1 MTKNLRDVVKG
12 RVLLPGDEEFEQA
25 RKPWNLAVDQP
36 VAAVVEAADADDVAA
51 LVRQAKK
58 DGLTI
63 AAQPSGHGAT
73 GDTGGAILLRT
84 AALDAVEIRP
94 EERLARVGAGA
105 RWGQVQ
111 AAAGEHG
118 LTGLAGSMPL
128 VSVTGYTLGGGLSW
142 FSRKYGYAAERV
154 RAFDVVDADGVARRV
169 SADSDP
175 DLFFALR
182 GGGGD
187 FALVT
192 AVEFELFPEPQLYG
206 GTITWP
212 GHLAPEVFAAFRE
225 ITAAAPRELSLWA
238 ARVQFPGAPPMVG
251 ISAAYL
257 GSADE
262 GRDLLA
268 GLDAIGGALS
278 DSRGALATADLGVIT
293 NEPTDPSP
301 GASRGELLTELDD
314 KATAILLAEPI
325 DPLIAVQV
333 RHLGGALA
341 DPATAASGTVAEPY
355 LVYML
360 GLAITPE
367 MAQGARDKQARLAE
381 ALGGYVSGRKPYT
394 FLSPADTAAAAF
406 PAQTLDR
413 LREIKRARDPQGV
426 FRANFPVL
434 G

>member
-25 RKPWNLAVDQP
+25 RKPWNVAVDQP
-36 VAAVVEAADADDVAA
+36 VAAVVEAADAGDVEA

-192 AVEFELFPEPQLYG
+192 AVEFELFPEPLLYG

-225 ITAAAPRELSLWA
+225 ITSAAPRELSLWA

-301 GASRGELLTELDD
+301 GASRGELLSELDD
-314 KATAILLAEPI
+314 KATEILLAEPI

-367 MAQGARDKQARLAE
+367 MAQGARDKQARLAQ

-394 FLSPADTAAAAF
+394 FLSASDTAAAAF